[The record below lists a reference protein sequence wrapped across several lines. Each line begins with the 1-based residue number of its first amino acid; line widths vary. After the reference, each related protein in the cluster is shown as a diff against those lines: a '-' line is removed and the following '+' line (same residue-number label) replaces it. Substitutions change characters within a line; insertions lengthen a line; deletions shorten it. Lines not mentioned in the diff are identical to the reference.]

1 MWCESSDAHHICAPD
16 PTGDGAKRAILE
28 ALGGLAPSETGFALL
43 HGTATEQNDA
53 MEARV
58 MAELLPGVPAASLK
72 RAVGH
77 QLAGAGAM
85 NAAAAC
91 ALLEKGGKL
100 PFNFFAG
107 EREFADGKMPEAF
120 LRSLTGADNPC
131 ELAIPRIL
139 VSAFAFGGSNA
150 ALLFEKCQ

>member
-1 MWCESSDAHHICAPD
+1 
-16 PTGDGAKRAILE
+16 
-28 ALGGLAPSETGFALL
+28 
-43 HGTATEQNDA
+43 
-53 MEARV
+53 

-100 PFNFFAG
+100 PNNFFAG
-107 EREFADGKMPEAF
+107 ERAFADERLPEAF
-120 LRSLTGADNPC
+120 LKSLTDSDAPR
-131 ELAIPRIL
+131 ELVIPRIL

-150 ALLFEKCQ
+150 ALLFEKCL